1 MKNNIFKGFIIG
13 VGKIIPGVSGS
24 MLAISLGVYE
34 KLLGIIADIRRITV
48 SKFCYLF
55 SLVIG
60 ICLGICLFSRGV
72 KWLLDVFYLP
82 TMLLFIGLIIG
93 GMPEIVKS
101 LTSRGN
107 KSGSKIIS
115 LAIFVLAFTF
125 SYMISNLSGFGSLDN
140 GLTGNVFIYFVLGVI
155 EAFSSIVPGISG
167 TAIFMSLGCYD
178 MLLSFFSNLFNPYY
192 FKFGIFFA
200 LGILTGVVVL
210 AKLITYLLKNYKAN
224 TYYAIFGFMLSSLF
238 VMFSQMFGAEFNI
251 FELLVGLV
259 LLMVGYKITS
269 LLENLLAS
277 D

>member
-1 MKNNIFKGFIIG
+1 MKKNIFKGFIIG

-34 KLLGIIADIRRITV
+34 KLLGIIADLRRI
-48 SKFCYLF
+48 SWPKFCYLF

-60 ICLGICLFSRGV
+60 IFLGISVFSRGV
-72 KWLLDVFYLP
+72 KWLLDIFYLP

-93 GMPEIVKS
+93 GFPEIVSS
-101 LTSRGN
+101 LTSSSSKRGRRWV
-107 KSGSKIIS
+107 S
-115 LAIFVLAFTF
+115 LVILILSFTF
-125 SYMISNLSGFGSLDN
+125 SYMITGLGNFGSLDN
-140 GLTGNVFIYFVLGVI
+140 GLTGNIFVYYVLGII

-200 LGILTGVVVL
+200 LGILTGVIVL
-210 AKLITYLLKNYKAN
+210 AKLITYLLGKHKVN
-224 TYYAIFGFMLSSLF
+224 TYYAILGFMLSSL
-238 VMFSQMFGAEFNI
+238 VLMGAQAFDTDFNI
-251 FELLVGLV
+251 LELVIGIV
-259 LLMVGYKITS
+259 LLFAGYKVTGF
-269 LLENLLAS
+269 LNNLLAS